1 MGIEYMGLKCTLFQ
15 WTGIGGREHMCNQ
28 VVWMENGVMQ
38 SNSHMV
44 YFWMVKFSCSD
55 SFSFAGYLYQ
65 IWFCQPWPR
74 SCQEQNWV
82 HDNAYKFKSIP
93 THAPWNIFAD
103 LIWNQLHYMREET
116 RPNIRHTT
124 TIRWCFHQCG
134 KHSTSNYLPALE
146 EVDSDSVLKPEIWCE
161 QSFILLERVV
171 FVTFKWAGTD
181 SSEKNFKD
189 KCVGQVRDRTHAL
202 LSHSASTFS
211 HKKFKYLQ
219 TQEW

>member
-1 MGIEYMGLKCTLFQ
+1 MPHQKFEANQLLVSIRNSPEAHEFKTT
-15 WTGIGGREHMCNQ
+15 WTFFPKSACWPVPTTQ
-28 VVWMENGVMQ
+28 YQ
-38 SNSHMV
+38 
-44 YFWMVKFSCSD
+44 
-55 SFSFAGYLYQ
+55 GYLYQ